1 MSSATKKIPH
11 MDNPR
16 LYLWIA
22 LALLVWMNIIQWDRD
37 FGQPAPAPVAAT
49 ATNTG
54 EAAAE
59 PATPAGSQLPALPAA
74 ADAVPGAPAVAEAP
88 AAATVA
94 GANLAAPRVRVVT
107 DVLDIDIS
115 LQGGDLLRADI
126 VQYPKDKKPG
136 SPPVRLLTTDD
147 ATFGVVR
154 SGLRAADGRAE
165 PTHLVTYTT
174 PATEYRLAQGQQ
186 ELRVPLTWTDG
197 QGITVMKTYVFKP
210 GLYSIDVTYDVQNAS
225 ATDWKAASYLQFVRH
240 IYAQE
245 RSMFD
250 VESYAFRGPAFYD
263 GQKYR
268 KLDVEDSDDLAIRTT
283 FTNGW
288 VAEMQHHFVSAAVPP
303 QGEAYDFAFQKEQN
317 HSLISYRGPLK
328 LVAAGSSATFTE
340 KLFVGP
346 KLQDQLRAVGPKLEL
361 TVDYGK
367 LTILA
372 DPLFWLLRQVHRFV
386 QNWGLAIIIVTILLK
401 LLFYKLTETSGRS
414 MAKMRAIAP
423 RIKSIQERYKEDREQ
438 LAKQMMELY
447 KREKINPV
455 AGCLPILVQIPVFLA
470 FYWVLLESVEMR
482 QAPFFG
488 WIQDLSSKDPYFI
501 LPILMGF
508 GMFAQ
513 FKLNPAP
520 PDPMQAKMFALMPVI
535 MTVMMAWFPAGLVL
549 YWLTNTLLSIAQ
561 QWNINRVVELETK
574 KGASRTTE

>member
-1 MSSATKKIPH
+1 MSSATKKTPH

-37 FGQPAPAPVAAT
+37 FGQPAVAPAAT
-49 ATNTG
+49 SATNTSG
-54 EAAAE
+54 PAA
-59 PATPAGSQLPALPAA
+59 ATPAAPASSQLPSLPSA
-74 ADAVPGAPAVAEAP
+74 ADAAPPAP
-88 AAATVA
+88 AAAGAPAAAVGA
-94 GANLAAPRVRVVT
+94 GASASAPKVRVVT
-107 DVLDIDIS
+107 DVLDMDIS

-165 PTHLVTYTT
+165 PTHLATYTT
-174 PATEYRLAQGQQ
+174 PAAEYRLAAGQQ

-197 QGITVMKTYVFKP
+197 EGLTVMKTYVFKP
-210 GLYSIDVTYDVQNAS
+210 GDYSIDVNYDVQNAS

-250 VESYAFRGPAFYD
+250 VESYAFRGPAFYG
-263 GQKYR
+263 GQTYR
-268 KLDVEDSDDLAIRTT
+268 KLDVEESDDLAIRTT

-303 QGEAYDFAFQKEQN
+303 KGEAYDFAFQKEQN

-328 LVAAGSSATFTE
+328 VVPAGSSATFSE

-346 KLQDQLRAVGPKLEL
+346 KLQDQLREVGPKLEL

-423 RIKSIQERYKEDREQ
+423 RIKSIQERYKDDREQ

-482 QAPFFG
+482 QAPFMG
-488 WIQDLSSKDPYFI
+488 WIQDLSSKDPFFV
-501 LPILMGF
+501 LPILMGVAMF
-508 GMFAQ
+508 GQ

-520 PDPMQAKMFALMPVI
+520 PDPMQAKIFAFMPVI
-535 MTVMMAWFPAGLVL
+535 MTVMMAWFPSGLVL

-561 QWNINRVVELETK
+561 QWNINRVVEAEAK
-574 KGASRTTE
+574 KSRA